1 MRAVDL
7 VREVVECKLTLTFH
21 CIRALLAH
29 ATRRR
34 VMRVKY
40 CLYTQPYLTQSQV
53 TFTHAHL

>member
-7 VREVVECKLTLTFH
+7 VREVVGCKLTLTFP

-40 CLYTQPYLTQSQV
+40 KQPYLTQSQV